1 MPGERRRILLID
13 DEPHLRAHV
22 RETIDDLQAD
32 LIVEEAE
39 DGQQAVE
46 MIAAAADPYG
56 LIVSDIHMPRMDG
69 LTLLRELSNMR
80 ICSPVVM
87 LTAFGQDDY
96 VINCLRD
103 GAVDY
108 LVKPVDIDALQ
119 SAVTSALQHGAAGL
133 PPVNVDYDPAGWFEV
148 SGGSDYSV
156 LYRFR
161 RFMELLDRFRLPD
174 EIADQVRL
182 TLEELGRNA
191 IEWGNHHDRDKSVT
205 LSCRIFPT
213 KMIMQISDQG
223 EGFIPT
229 AVPDPSIDP
238 ANHITQRMAS
248 GKRMGGY
255 GLHLVRNI
263 MDKLVYNS
271 TGNTVVAIKYL
282 EPHGK
287 PSVDTRAA
295 AE

>member
-1 MPGERRRILLID
+1 MSGEPRRILLVD
-13 DEPHLRAHV
+13 DEPHLRSHV
-22 RETIDDLQAD
+22 RETIEDLQRDIDVA
-32 LIVEEAE
+32 EAE
-39 DGQQAVE
+39 DGQQAID
-46 MIAAAADPYG
+46 MIRAAAQPFS
-56 LIVSDIHMPRMDG
+56 LIISDIHMPRMDG
-69 LTLLRELSNMR
+69 LAFLRELRSLEV
-80 ICSPVVM
+80 ISPVVM

-96 VINCLRD
+96 VISCLRD

-119 SAVTSALQHGAAGL
+119 SAVSSGMQHSATGL

-161 RFMELLDRFRLPD
+161 RFMQLLDRFRLPE

-191 IEWGNHHDRDKSVT
+191 IEWGNQHDLEKSVT

-213 KMIMQISDQG
+213 KMIMQITD
-223 EGFIPT
+223 EGDGFVPT
-229 AVPDPSIDP
+229 EVPDPSEDP
-238 ANHITQRMAS
+238 AKHITRRMAS

-271 TGNTVVAIKYL
+271 AGNTVVAIKYL
-282 EPHGK
+282 EPR
-287 PSVDTRAA
+287 S
-295 AE
+295 